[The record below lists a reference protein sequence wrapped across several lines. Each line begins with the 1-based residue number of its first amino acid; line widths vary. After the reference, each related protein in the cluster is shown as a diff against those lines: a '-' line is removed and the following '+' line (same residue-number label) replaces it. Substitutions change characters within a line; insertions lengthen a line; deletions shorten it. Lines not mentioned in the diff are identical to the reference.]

1 MSVGK
6 LYNFY
11 DGKFIVNVSYQ
22 LQDKSE
28 ASWWGELVP
37 TEHSGQLGN
46 GVGYVIELEDG
57 RKGRCSIRK
66 EVNRAATGSPSR
78 YRYSFKGLGLLK

>member
-1 MSVGK
+1 VGLGK

-28 ASWWGELVP
+28 ASWWGEFVP
-37 TEHSGQLGN
+37 TEYNGQLGD
-46 GVGYVIELEDG
+46 GVGYLIELEDG
-57 RKGRCSIRK
+57 RRGRCSLK
-66 EVNRAATGSPSR
+66 KQVNRVVNSVPAL
-78 YRYSFKGLGLLK
+78 YHYHFKGLGLLK